1 MYTDCYPDRKKLETS
16 YVAHR
21 PHYQAAVSEL
31 SNDIQS
37 KIDTLKAHVTVKS
50 RIKSFES
57 YFEKLLKRLEKKRKT
72 GLEEPIHD
80 ILAFRVVCPFLED
93 TTRAEKKLRS
103 AYVVHDVERKGENHS
118 IGEFG
123 YNCTHL
129 VLEIPERIRKLIPE
143 LDIDTVEVQINTIL
157 QDAWA
162 EVEHEL
168 IYKGHI
174 APLDTPLRRKLAA
187 INATFTLSDI
197 TFQEIRDYQRKLHKE
212 LNKRRQ
218 SFAAEHPGP
227 ITHGNHDE
235 KTTHET
241 QETEHDVNTSY
252 GNIRNLDDLLVEAL
266 HAHNQKN
273 YTTAIE
279 FYTRILQS
287 SIEKR
292 LRTIVLIHRGIAYFC
307 QTHYQMAHEDFTDA
321 TVNEPDNSRA
331 FYHLG
336 TVDRVMGDHSSAISH
351 LQKSLQL
358 NPYRIEAL
366 IESANI
372 SFEMENY
379 PAVLEYCEK
388 ALRINPELPAMLKLQ
403 SMAQTKLS

>member
-1 MYTDCYPDRKKLETS
+1 MYTDSYPDRKKLEAS
-16 YVAHR
+16 YAANY
-21 PHYQAAVSEL
+21 PYYQTAVSEI
-31 SNDIQS
+31 SNDIQAR
-37 KIDTLKAHVTVKS
+37 IDTLKAHVTVKS

-72 GLEEPIHD
+72 GQVEPIHD

-93 TTRAEKKLRS
+93 TTRVEKKLRS
-103 AYVVHDVERKGENHS
+103 AYAVYDVERKGENHS

-129 VLEIPERIRKLIPE
+129 VLEIPERIRKLIPL
-143 LDIDTVEVQINTIL
+143 LDIETVEVQINTIL

-168 IYKGHI
+168 IYKSHI

-187 INATFTLSDI
+187 INATLTLSDI

-212 LNKRRQ
+212 LHKRRQ

-227 ITHGNHDE
+227 IEDSNHNE
-235 KTTHET
+235 KKIHET
-241 QETEHDVNTSY
+241 SKTEYEINSTET
-252 GNIRNLDDLLVEAL
+252 NIRNLDDLLVEAL
-266 HAHNQKN
+266 HAHNKKN
-273 YTTAIE
+273 YMTAIQL
-279 FYTRILQS
+279 YTRILQS

-307 QTHYQMAHEDFTDA
+307 QTNYEMALVDFTAA
-321 TVNEPDNSRA
+321 TDNEPDNSRA

-336 TVDRVMGDHSSAISH
+336 TVKRVMGDHSSAISH

-366 IESANI
+366 IESANVL
-372 SFEMENY
+372 FEMGNY
-379 PAVLEYCEK
+379 SAVLEYCEK
-388 ALRINPELPAMLKLQ
+388 ALRINPELPAILKLQ
-403 SMAQTKLS
+403 SMAQAKLC